1 MNNILKEIKLEVQR
15 KINIQKNKEVST
27 DQEVLKIINNLKD
40 YNNSTKC
47 YLIKMYAA
55 IYFDNLSLLEY
66 LEKNNFSLGTYPN
79 NIAIYLLDNSLTK
92 YFTKESYLD
101 YLIQY
106 KPYFQGFF
114 LSLKNIDYSLKDYYI
129 KRFIYLTITNQK
141 KLQNLNN
148 DNNLLVSNIF
158 NLNSLN
164 TFSDEAYQK
173 ATPLQ
178 LGHIFNFLINTPDEK
193 TKTRLN
199 NLIITSNFNTYF
211 HDYNLMFS
219 LFDDEELKEI
229 SSSVEYYFLK
239 AKDNNIPIKRA
250 LNIYRS
256 NHNIIYNTGCLKES
270 IFNNYKDEE
279 IILLSKKINFSRD
292 SKSLKVYNL
301 KRRVLTLLPWTK

>member
-47 YLIKMYAA
+47 YLIRMYAA

-141 KLQNLNN
+141 KLQSLNN

-164 TFSDEAYQK
+164 TFSNEAYQK

-199 NLIITSNFNTYF
+199 NLIITSNFNTHF

-229 SSSVEYYFLK
+229 SPSVEYYFLK

-279 IILLSKKINFSRD
+279 IILLSKEINFSRD
-292 SKSLKVYNL
+292 YKRLKVYNL

>member
-129 KRFIYLTITNQK
+129 KRFIYLICWLCWILAALHKQGGP
-141 KLQNLNN
+141 
-148 DNNLLVSNIF
+148 I
-158 NLNSLN
+158 
-164 TFSDEAYQK
+164 
-173 ATPLQ
+173 
-178 LGHIFNFLINTPDEK
+178 LG
-193 TKTRLN
+193 
-199 NLIITSNFNTYF
+199 
-211 HDYNLMFS
+211 
-219 LFDDEELKEI
+219 
-229 SSSVEYYFLK
+229 
-239 AKDNNIPIKRA
+239 
-250 LNIYRS
+250 
-256 NHNIIYNTGCLKES
+256 
-270 IFNNYKDEE
+270 
-279 IILLSKKINFSRD
+279 
-292 SKSLKVYNL
+292 
-301 KRRVLTLLPWTK
+301 

>member
-47 YLIKMYAA
+47 YLIRMYAA

-114 LSLKNIDYSLKDYYI
+114 LSLKYIDYSLKDYYI

-141 KLQNLNN
+141 KLQSLNN

-164 TFSDEAYQK
+164 TFSNEAYQK

-199 NLIITSNFNTYF
+199 NLIITSNFNTHF

-229 SSSVEYYFLK
+229 SPSVEYYFLK

-279 IILLSKKINFSRD
+279 IILLSKEINFSRD

>member
-114 LSLKNIDYSLKDYYI
+114 LSLKDIDYSLKDYYI
-129 KRFIYLTITNQK
+129 KRFIYLSITIKK
-141 KLQNLNN
+141 KLISIK
-148 DNNLLVSNIF
+148 DNNGLIVSNIF
-158 NLNSLN
+158 NKISLD

-199 NLIITSNFNTYF
+199 NLIITSNFNTHF

-229 SSSVEYYFLK
+229 SPSVEYYFLK

-279 IILLSKKINFSRD
+279 IILLSKEINFSRD

>member
-47 YLIKMYAA
+47 YLVKMYAA

-66 LEKNNFSLGTYPN
+66 LEKNNFSLGTYPD

-114 LSLKNIDYSLKDYYI
+114 LSLKDIDYSLKDYYI
-129 KRFIYLTITNQK
+129 KRFIYLSITIKK
-141 KLQNLNN
+141 KLISIK
-148 DNNLLVSNIF
+148 DNNGLIVSNIF
-158 NLNSLN
+158 NKTSLD

-199 NLIITSNFNTYF
+199 NLIITSNFNTHF

-229 SSSVEYYFLK
+229 SPSVEYYFLK

-279 IILLSKKINFSRD
+279 IILLSKEINFSRD
-292 SKSLKVYNL
+292 YKSLKVYNL

>member
-47 YLIKMYAA
+47 YLIRMYAA

-114 LSLKNIDYSLKDYYI
+114 LSLKYIDYSLKDYYI

-141 KLQNLNN
+141 KLQSLNN

-164 TFSDEAYQK
+164 TFSNEAYQK

-199 NLIITSNFNTYF
+199 NLIITSNFNTHF

-229 SSSVEYYFLK
+229 SPSVEYYFLK

-279 IILLSKKINFSRD
+279 IILLSKEINFSRD

-301 KRRVLTLLPWTK
+301 KRRVLTLRPWTK

>member
-15 KINIQKNKEVST
+15 KINIQKNKEVSP

-47 YLIKMYAA
+47 YLVKMYAA

-114 LSLKNIDYSLKDYYI
+114 LSLKYIDYSLKDYYI

-141 KLQNLNN
+141 KLQSLNN

-164 TFSDEAYQK
+164 TFSNEAYQK

-178 LGHIFNFLINTPDEK
+178 LVHIFNFLINTPDEK

-199 NLIITSNFNTYF
+199 NLIITSNFNTHF

-229 SSSVEYYFLK
+229 SPSVEYYFLK

-279 IILLSKKINFSRD
+279 IILLSKEINFSRD

>member
-114 LSLKNIDYSLKDYYI
+114 LSLKDIEYSLKDYYI
-129 KRFIYLTITNQK
+129 KRFIYLSITIKK
-141 KLQNLNN
+141 KLISIK
-148 DNNLLVSNIF
+148 DNNGLIVSNIF
-158 NLNSLN
+158 N
-164 TFSDEAYQK
+164 
-173 ATPLQ
+173 
-178 LGHIFNFLINTPDEK
+178 
-193 TKTRLN
+193 
-199 NLIITSNFNTYF
+199 
-211 HDYNLMFS
+211 
-219 LFDDEELKEI
+219 
-229 SSSVEYYFLK
+229 
-239 AKDNNIPIKRA
+239 
-250 LNIYRS
+250 
-256 NHNIIYNTGCLKES
+256 
-270 IFNNYKDEE
+270 
-279 IILLSKKINFSRD
+279 KK
-292 SKSLKVYNL
+292 K
-301 KRRVLTLLPWTK
+301 

>member
-1 MNNILKEIKLEVQR
+1 
-15 KINIQKNKEVST
+15 
-27 DQEVLKIINNLKD
+27 
-40 YNNSTKC
+40 
-47 YLIKMYAA
+47 MYAA

-114 LSLKNIDYSLKDYYI
+114 LSLKDIDYSLKDYYI
-129 KRFIYLTITNQK
+129 KRFIYLSITIKK
-141 KLQNLNN
+141 KLISIK
-148 DNNLLVSNIF
+148 DNNGLIVSNIF
-158 NLNSLN
+158 NKISLD

-199 NLIITSNFNTYF
+199 NLIITSNFNTHF
-211 HDYNLMFS
+211 HNYNLMFS

-229 SSSVEYYFLK
+229 SPSVEYYFLK

-250 LNIYRS
+250 LNIYHG

-279 IILLSKKINFSRD
+279 IILLSKEINFSRD
-292 SKSLKVYNL
+292 YKSLKVYNL

>member
-47 YLIKMYAA
+47 YLIRMYAA

-114 LSLKNIDYSLKDYYI
+114 LSLKYIDYSLKDYYI

-141 KLQNLNN
+141 KLQSLNN
-148 DNNLLVSNIF
+148 DNNLF

-164 TFSDEAYQK
+164 TFSNEAYQK

-199 NLIITSNFNTYF
+199 NLIITSNFNTHF

-229 SSSVEYYFLK
+229 SPSVEYYFLK

-279 IILLSKKINFSRD
+279 IILLSKEINFSRD

>member
-47 YLIKMYAA
+47 YLIRMYAA

-114 LSLKNIDYSLKDYYI
+114 LSLKYIDYSLKDYYI

-141 KLQNLNN
+141 KLQSLNN
-148 DNNLLVSNIF
+148 DNNLLVSNKVPVPIIF
-158 NLNSLN
+158 VGLH
-164 TFSDEAYQK
+164 FAYFKQI
-173 ATPLQ
+173 L
-178 LGHIFNFLINTPDEK
+178 H
-193 TKTRLN
+193 
-199 NLIITSNFNTYF
+199 ITSSGF
-211 HDYNLMFS
+211 
-219 LFDDEELKEI
+219 E
-229 SSSVEYYFLK
+229 
-239 AKDNNIPIKRA
+239 A
-250 LNIYRS
+250 
-256 NHNIIYNTGCLKES
+256 IIYIPLKPE
-270 IFNNYKDEE
+270 
-279 IILLSKKINFSRD
+279 L
-292 SKSLKVYNL
+292 
-301 KRRVLTLLPWTK
+301 

>member
-129 KRFIYLTITNQK
+129 KRFIYLSITIKK
-141 KLQNLNN
+141 KLISIK
-148 DNNLLVSNIF
+148 DNNGLIVSNIF
-158 NLNSLN
+158 NKISLD

-199 NLIITSNFNTYF
+199 NLIITSNFNTHF

-229 SSSVEYYFLK
+229 SPSVEYYFLK

-250 LNIYRS
+250 LNIYHS

-279 IILLSKKINFSRD
+279 IILLSKEINFSRD
-292 SKSLKVYNL
+292 YKSLKVYNL

>member
-114 LSLKNIDYSLKDYYI
+114 LSLKDIDYSLKDYYI

-141 KLQNLNN
+141 KLQSLNN

-164 TFSDEAYQK
+164 TFSNEAYQK

-199 NLIITSNFNTYF
+199 NLIITSNFNTHF

-229 SSSVEYYFLK
+229 SPSVEYYFLK

-279 IILLSKKINFSRD
+279 IILLSKEINFSRD

>member
-15 KINIQKNKEVST
+15 KINIQGNKEVST

-79 NIAIYLLDNSLTK
+79 NMAIYLLDNSLTK

-114 LSLKNIDYSLKDYYI
+114 LSLKNIDYSLKDFYI
-129 KRFIYLTITNQK
+129 KRFIYLTITIKK
-141 KLQNLNN
+141 KLISIK
-148 DNNLLVSNIF
+148 DNNGLIVSNIF

-199 NLIITSNFNTYF
+199 NLIITSNFNTHF

-229 SSSVEYYFLK
+229 SPSVEYYFLK
-239 AKDNNIPIKRA
+239 AKNNNIPIKRA
-250 LNIYRS
+250 LNIYHG
-256 NHNIIYNTGCLKES
+256 NNNIIYNTGCLKES

-279 IILLSKKINFSRD
+279 IILLSKEINFSRD
-292 SKSLKVYNL
+292 SKRLKVYNL

>member
-199 NLIITSNFNTYF
+199 NLIITSNFNTHF

-229 SSSVEYYFLK
+229 SPSVEYYFLK
-239 AKDNNIPIKRA
+239 AKDNNIPMERA
-250 LNIYRS
+250 LNIYHG
-256 NHNIIYNTGCLKES
+256 NHNIIYNTGCLK
-270 IFNNYKDEE
+270 
-279 IILLSKKINFSRD
+279 
-292 SKSLKVYNL
+292 
-301 KRRVLTLLPWTK
+301 

>member
-15 KINIQKNKEVST
+15 KINTQKNKEVST

-47 YLIKMYAA
+47 YLVKMYAA

-141 KLQNLNN
+141 KLQSLNN

-164 TFSDEAYQK
+164 TFSNEAYQK

-199 NLIITSNFNTYF
+199 NLIITSNFNTHF

-229 SSSVEYYFLK
+229 SPSVEYYFLK

-279 IILLSKKINFSRD
+279 IILLSKEINFSRD

>member
-27 DQEVLKIINNLKD
+27 DQEVLKIINNLND

-141 KLQNLNN
+141 KLQSLNN

-164 TFSDEAYQK
+164 TFSNEAYQK

-199 NLIITSNFNTYF
+199 NLIITSNFNTHF

-229 SSSVEYYFLK
+229 SSSVEYFFLK
-239 AKDNNIPIKRA
+239 AKDNNIPMERA
-250 LNIYRS
+250 LNIYYG

-279 IILLSKKINFSRD
+279 IILLSKEINFSRD
-292 SKSLKVYNL
+292 YKSLKVYNL

>member
-114 LSLKNIDYSLKDYYI
+114 LSLKDIDYSLKDYYI
-129 KRFIYLTITNQK
+129 KRFIYLSITIKK
-141 KLQNLNN
+141 KLISIK
-148 DNNLLVSNIF
+148 DNNGLIVSNIF
-158 NLNSLN
+158 NKISLD

-229 SSSVEYYFLK
+229 SPSVEYYFLK

-279 IILLSKKINFSRD
+279 IILLSKEINFSRD

>member
-129 KRFIYLTITNQK
+129 KRFIYLSITIKK
-141 KLQNLNN
+141 KLISIK
-148 DNNLLVSNIF
+148 DNNGLIVSNIF
-158 NLNSLN
+158 NKTSLD

-199 NLIITSNFNTYF
+199 NLIITSNFNTHF

-229 SSSVEYYFLK
+229 SPSVEYYFLK

-279 IILLSKKINFSRD
+279 IILLSKEINFSRD
-292 SKSLKVYNL
+292 YKSLKVYNL